1 MSQSTPCLIVF
12 GQMWW
17 ENGKMKN
24 LIWAVTSR
32 VTINFTEIGPINRS
46 QIDITCLLMKKLED
60 ILVSLLLKFRG
71 LFVNRFL
78 IDVSRWWHREK
89 RYPPKQRTHLTGAGL
104 RVQLITYDYL
114 PLSCLFWR
122 YLIRNFFLKIFFGL
136 YDSKFFLIVWRV
148 MLKIPYPE
156 RWQ

>member
-1 MSQSTPCLIVF
+1 
-12 GQMWW
+12 
-17 ENGKMKN
+17 MKN

-78 IDVSRWWHREK
+78 IDVSR
-89 RYPPKQRTHLTGAGL
+89 
-104 RVQLITYDYL
+104 
-114 PLSCLFWR
+114 
-122 YLIRNFFLKIFFGL
+122 
-136 YDSKFFLIVWRV
+136 
-148 MLKIPYPE
+148 
-156 RWQ
+156 